1 MLELVSLRCRRKFTR
16 LRRKLELVGAE
27 ENLTVNNK
35 DNRVFMS
42 RTIGLIVA
50 LMPLGNL
57 REASRTNMHANFK
70 NIKFPRGN
78 YQTDSSETST
88 LYCLC

>member
-1 MLELVSLRCRRKFTR
+1 MLELVRLRCRRKFTR

-27 ENLTVNNK
+27 ENLAVNNK

-42 RTIGLIVA
+42 RNYRSDSC
-50 LMPLGNL
+50 MPLGNL

-88 LYCLC
+88 LYCLY